1 MKKHQSAGHGSHPG
15 PITGK
20 IAGFGESNPGESH
33 SMIVLGISGAVSH
46 DPSAALFIDGELVA
60 AAEEERF
67 IRDKHAKGRFPYE
80 SARFC
85 LEYAGIRPQE
95 VDAVAF
101 PYAPIPLSSPARWHY
116 AARHWYAPD
125 RALTAIF
132 NGNRR
137 YRRNMERL
145 NKLVADFD
153 LGGGRVR
160 VVPVEH
166 HLAHASSAYHL
177 SGFKEKTAILGID
190 GKGEYATT
198 FFGYGENGRIHKI
211 REFYDPDSLGGL
223 YGAMTEYLG
232 FEMLDGEF
240 KVMGMAPY
248 GDPDRFDLSR
258 LIAYDKRS
266 FRVNTELV
274 NVIGLRRYKDSR
286 GKGYFFSPR
295 LIDWLGPRR
304 EGDEIDDP
312 YIDYA
317 AAIQKILEEVS
328 LGLIDHYL
336 GDILKETGKI
346 CFAGGVALNVKLN
359 QRIIARPDVK
369 ELFVQPAASDAGTA
383 IGAASYVA
391 HELGDDI
398 QPMAHAYLGPCYTT
412 GQCIEACEQH
422 EAKPEWERI
431 DEVPRRAARIL
442 ADGNPLAWFQ
452 GRMEFGPRALGNRS
466 ILGAPNVAGI
476 ADRINAQIKYRERW
490 RPFCPSILDRVAPDM
505 LQTDHPAPY
514 MTFTFDVGE
523 GWKAR
528 VPEVVHEDGTARAQ
542 VVTRQSN
549 PRYYALI
556 EELEKL
562 TGNGV
567 VLNTSLNRRGEPMV
581 CSPTD
586 ALNMFFGSD
595 LEYLIMQDVLVRK

>member
-1 MKKHQSAGHGSHPG
+1 
-15 PITGK
+15 
-20 IAGFGESNPGESH
+20 
-33 SMIVLGISGAVSH
+33 MIILGVAGAVSH
-46 DPSAALFIDGELVA
+46 DPSAALFVDGELVA

-80 SARFC
+80 ATRYC
-85 LEYAGIRPQE
+85 LREAGIQPGQ
-95 VDAVAF
+95 VDVVAF
-101 PYAPIPLSSPARWHY
+101 PYAKIPLSSPARWHY

-125 RALTAIF
+125 RALTALLH
-132 NGNRR
+132 GNRR
-137 YRRNMERL
+137 YQRNRSLLE
-145 NKLVADFD
+145 KLVAD
-153 LGGGRVR
+153 LGINNARLEM
-160 VVPVEH
+160 VEH

-177 SGFKEKTAILGID
+177 SGFQEKTAILGID

-211 REFYDPDSLGGL
+211 KEFYDPDSLGGV

-248 GDPDRFDLSR
+248 GDPSRFDFSR
-258 LIAYDKRS
+258 LIDYNDRDFK
-266 FRVNTELV
+266 VNTRLV
-274 NVIGLRRYKDSR
+274 NVIGLRRWKDAS
-286 GKGYFFSPR
+286 GKGMYFSPK
-295 LIDWLGPRR
+295 LVEWLGPPR

-312 YIDYA
+312 YVDYA
-317 AAIQKILEEVS
+317 ASMQDLLEKVS
-328 LGLIDHYL
+328 LGLIEHYL
-336 GDILKETGKI
+336 GDILKKTGKLA
-346 CFAGGVALNVKLN
+346 FAGGVALNVKLN
-359 QRIIARPDVK
+359 QRILARDDVQ

-391 HELGDDI
+391 NQLGDKV
-398 QPMAHAYLGPCYTT
+398 QPMRHAYLGPRYTNE
-412 GQCIEACEQH
+412 QCIAAVEAH
-422 EAKPEWERI
+422 PRKPVWEWME
-431 DEVPRRAARIL
+431 DVPRRTAHLL
-442 ADGNPLAWFQ
+442 AEGNPVAWFQ

-466 ILGAPNVAGI
+466 ILGAPNVPGI
-476 ADRINAQIKYRERW
+476 ADRINEQIKYRERW

-514 MTFTFDVGE
+514 MTITFDVGE
-523 GWKAR
+523 GWKER

-542 VVTRQSN
+542 VVTRESN
-549 PRYYALI
+549 PRYYELI

-567 VLNTSLNRRGEPMV
+567 ILNTSLNRRGEPMV
-581 CSPTD
+581 CSPED

-595 LEYLIMQDVLVRK
+595 LQYLVMEDILVTKNPDMETEA